1 MENLM
6 VKGNQEFMGIN
17 IPVIEGGFGNG
28 KKVMLA
34 KTISEIHGQPLK
46 KINQLINDNLDEFE
60 IGIDIID
67 LKSGYLESTEFLNCV
82 MNKQS
87 IANSSYIY
95 LLSEQGYMAL
105 TSLMK
110 TEKAKEIRKKLRRE
124 YFTMRGI
131 INSEEQLKAKL
142 LLSIYNGGQEGVIA
156 SKKLTEIEIKAATKP
171 LIETIDKQS
180 NTIVQQEEQIENEKP
195 LVKFALDM
203 QKSEDC
209 ILIRKAAKILSDNGI
224 KIGEKRLFTLL
235 REHKMLMD
243 NKDNEPYQKYKDA
256 GIFTVRANTVNTR
269 YGTVKMNST
278 TLVTGKGLIYLY
290 GKLREWYGLESDSVT
305 LEEFKKQMK
314 EAEKV
319 HKYDWLDAM

>member
-1 MENLM
+1 MALGYSNAS
-6 VKGNQEFMGIN
+6 KA
-17 IPVIEGGFGNG
+17 VITH
-28 KKVMLA
+28 V
-34 KTISEIHGQPLK
+34 
-46 KINQLINDNLDEFE
+46 DNED
-60 IGIDIID
+60 
-67 LKSGYLESTEFLNCV
+67 
-82 MNKQS
+82 KQS
-87 IANSSYIY
+87 IMINIADSQNGNVLKGQSKTAIINESGLYSLILSSK
-95 LLSEQGYMAL
+95 LPSAKRFKHWVTSEVL
-105 TSLMK
+105 PS
-110 TEKAKEIRKKLRRE
+110 IRK
-124 YFTMRGI
+124 
-131 INSEEQLKAKL
+131 
-142 LLSIYNGGQEGVIA
+142 NGGYIMGQESLSDAELMAKALLVAQKTINEREKTITEQKEKMLQQ
-156 SKKLTEIEIKAATKP
+156 SK
-171 LIETIDKQS
+171 
-180 NTIVQQEEQIENEKP
+180 TIVRQEEQIENEKP

-235 REHKMLMD
+235 REHKLLMD
-243 NKDNEPYQKYKDA
+243 NKDNEPYQRYKDA